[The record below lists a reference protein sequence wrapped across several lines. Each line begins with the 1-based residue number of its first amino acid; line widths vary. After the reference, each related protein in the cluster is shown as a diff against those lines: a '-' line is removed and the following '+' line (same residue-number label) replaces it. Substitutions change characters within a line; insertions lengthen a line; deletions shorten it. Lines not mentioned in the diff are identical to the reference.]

1 MKLIINVKLKI
12 EQHRIATV
20 RDNFLLRANL
30 VMSPVCLFTSLSLIS
45 LDSRIFDVR
54 LFTFHAQFRD
64 IFALRK
70 RRIFSRRQKVE

>member
-30 VMSPVCLFTSLSLIS
+30 LMSLSILVS
-45 LDSRIFDVR
+45 SMCVYLH
-54 LFTFHAQFRD
+54 FTLN
-64 IFALRK
+64 FA
-70 RRIFSRRQKVE
+70 IFSRYVREGYSPDDKKLSNVYNRLISS

>member
-30 VMSPVCLFTSLSLIS
+30 LMSPVSLFTSLSLIS

-70 RRIFSRRQKVE
+70 RIFSRRQKVE

>member
-20 RDNFLLRANL
+20 RGNFLLRANL
-30 VMSPVCLFTSLSLIS
+30 LMSPVCLFTSLSLIS